1 MIFMIFRTLNSTT
14 RAGNITS
21 HEHGL
26 YLLAREFVFGS
37 DVLPTAVKLSLDF
50 VVPFLHEGYVG
61 GATTLRARA
70 SQVKVQRR
78 NSWCARFSTAALQYG
93 ATVREEA
100 VRAAASG
107 RGSRKLQAGAA
118 A

>member
-1 MIFMIFRTLNSTT
+1 MIFRTLNSTT

-70 SQVKVQRR
+70 RISGQSSAAKLVVREVLHCSNINIAIWRSSQRR
-78 NSWCARFSTAALQYG
+78 SRS
-93 ATVREEA
+93 
-100 VRAAASG
+100 SG
-107 RGSRKLQAGAA
+107 CQWTWFP
-118 A
+118 